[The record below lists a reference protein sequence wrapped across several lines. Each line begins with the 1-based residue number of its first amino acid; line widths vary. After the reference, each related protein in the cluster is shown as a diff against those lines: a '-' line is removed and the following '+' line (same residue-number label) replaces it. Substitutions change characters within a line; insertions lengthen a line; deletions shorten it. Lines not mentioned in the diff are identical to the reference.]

1 MFKSVRTSVFALSA
15 SAVFLSLYAQY
26 LPFFVSILFLVV
38 AGLLLLSGVIA
49 LVLHPKQFFRG
60 FSYTEDVLGM
70 AFLPLSLVLF
80 TYRLSLEAFLTKPYA
95 PYFLAF
101 TFLLLVSMVLA
112 FFLFAFSPAAQPKGR
127 GKLYSAFALLTLP
140 SLSLYLMRTFGIE
153 NLPVSIVYLYVG
165 LLTILFLPSFFW
177 SFLSKT
183 SLSSKAY
190 LCAFFPT
197 LFLLSLRFGSMETQ
211 PLLSLHLMFLSF
223 FSLLLALALLSFD
236 RATPEEEKA
245 NLSPLFPL
253 FLWGFIAFKEEFLL
267 LPFTRT
273 LTENTWLAFLPYAF
287 LFIEYLLLF
296 LSFMVFAQ
304 NLAGQ
309 FLRKK
314 KRK

>member
-26 LPFFVSILFLVV
+26 LPFFVSILFLVLG
-38 AGLLLLSGVIA
+38 GLLLLSGIVA
-49 LVLHPKQFFRG
+49 FALHPKQFFRG
-60 FSYTEDVLGM
+60 FAYTEDVLGM
-70 AFLPLSLVLF
+70 VFLPLSLVLF

-95 PYFLAF
+95 PYFLGF
-101 TFLLLVSMVLA
+101 TFLLLAAILA
-112 FFLFAFSPAAQPKGR
+112 GFLLLAFSPTAQPKGN
-127 GKLYSAFALLTLP
+127 GKLFAAFALLTLP
-140 SLSLYLMRTFGIE
+140 SLPLYLMKTFGIE
-153 NLPVSIVYLYVG
+153 NLPEVLVYAYVA
-165 LLTILFLPSFFW
+165 LLFLFFIPSFFW

-183 SLSSKAY
+183 SLSNKAH
-190 LCAFFPT
+190 LSAFFPAI
-197 LFLLSLRFGSMETQ
+197 FLLLLRFGPMQSQ
-211 PLLSLHLMFLSF
+211 AVLSLLWMFLSF
-223 FSLLLALALLSFD
+223 FSLLLALVLSSFD
-236 RATPEEEKA
+236 RAIPEEEKA

-253 FLWGFIAFKEEFLL
+253 FLWSFISFKEEFLL

-273 LTENTWLAFLPYAF
+273 LTENTVLAFLPYAF

-314 KRK
+314 KRM